1 MSGSFDNAMPR
12 WMIETFPGTLF
23 NSSFGSALSGV
34 RTRLSQGARASRSS
48 AAVFVASLVLA
59 ACSSGDEAARASA
72 ATLGSGEQTDGTGTA
87 DMTGN
92 SSSAMTFS
100 PVDSDA
106 DTETGGVDSDSGA
119 DTTGIGPTDSETG
132 NVPPAACADDLA
144 ACDAWVLAPDTGVWN
159 PITIGGPTPLA
170 PTGEV
175 LAAFDIEAPQLVYVL
190 SATDVS
196 VLDLETQSWI
206 TKLDFA
212 ATFPNI
218 GDDPLLAAYSIPGH
232 WGAKFEGDANI
243 EGITMVSS
251 TTVYIYRY
259 DIEAETFT
267 FGEASAFADS
277 WFTPNAPP
285 QGQLRAGWLDVTNA
299 HDWATGSPEALC
311 GAAATETGP
320 HVPIIA
326 ANQVHIVDA
335 GSCFEFYAPEAYA
348 TFVPTGLPGAPDV
361 GIVGAGA
368 YSETQGLW
376 LFRGT

>member
-1 MSGSFDNAMPR
+1 
-12 WMIETFPGTLF
+12 MIEMFPGTLF
-23 NSSFGSALSGV
+23 SSGPGLALSGV
-34 RTRLSQGARASRSS
+34 RTRLSQGARASASS
-48 AAVFVASLVLA
+48 AAVLMASLVLA
-59 ACSSGDEAARASA
+59 ACSSGDEAAQGSA
-72 ATLGSGEQTDGTGTA
+72 ATLGPGEESTGGSGTA

-92 SSSAMTFS
+92 SSSAMTFA
-100 PVDSDA
+100 PVDSDG
-106 DTETGGVDSDSGA
+106 DTDGGGVDSDSGA
-119 DTTGIGPTDSETG
+119 DTTGADPTDSETGTTG

-144 ACDAWVLAPDTGVWN
+144 ACDAWVLAPDTGAWS
-159 PITIGGPTPLA
+159 PITIGGPAPLA
-170 PTGEV
+170 PSGEV

-196 VLDLETQSWI
+196 ILDLETQSWI
-206 TKLDFA
+206 TKLDFG

-232 WGAKFEGDANI
+232 WGAQFGGDANI

-267 FGEASAFADS
+267 FGEASAFAES

-285 QGQLRAGWLDVTNA
+285 QGQLSAGWLDVTNA
-299 HDWATGSPEALC
+299 HGWATGSPEALC

-335 GSCFEFYAPEAYA
+335 GSCFEFYAPETYA
-348 TFVPTGLPGAPDV
+348 SFVPTSLPGAPDV

-376 LFRGT
+376 LFRGM